1 MAGTSLEPI
10 RRGAVTLAVVLATGC
25 SASADSPEL
34 RELDRPER
42 FISAS
47 GDAAPALESEE
58 YEVLSARPTVAQADA
73 PPPAAEPLPIADI
86 DPATE
91 EPTAHLPAP
100 PAATKAPIVPEHV
113 TASDHSHDWREPV
126 TVQVAAT
133 PSLHPPEQLRLA
145 ALEAGE
151 PVLDWQ
157 SPDTTPVSLKTASA
171 ATPERPTAVI
181 PVAAGFQPPAAPAI
195 AALDPRVEIEQIAP
209 FSRQIYMVQV
219 AGEGAV
225 LMAVRSG
232 NEVIG
237 QVQFQVSAAGIGV
250 HIGQVLDLFR
260 DRMDGTQFARLRG
273 SQAAQTFVSLDKVRS
288 AGVPL
293 DYDPVYDELVL
304 GGRAEG

>member
-1 MAGTSLEPI
+1 M
-10 RRGAVTLAVVLATGC
+10 
-25 SASADSPEL
+25 
-34 RELDRPER
+34 
-42 FISAS
+42 
-47 GDAAPALESEE
+47 
-58 YEVLSARPTVAQADA
+58 
-73 PPPAAEPLPIADI
+73 
-86 DPATE
+86 
-91 EPTAHLPAP
+91 
-100 PAATKAPIVPEHV
+100 
-113 TASDHSHDWREPV
+113 
-126 TVQVAAT
+126 
-133 PSLHPPEQLRLA
+133 
-145 ALEAGE
+145 
-151 PVLDWQ
+151 
-157 SPDTTPVSLKTASA
+157 
-171 ATPERPTAVI
+171 
-181 PVAAGFQPPAAPAI
+181 
-195 AALDPRVEIEQIAP
+195 EIEQIAP

-260 DRMDGTQFARLRG
+260 DRMDGAQVASLRG